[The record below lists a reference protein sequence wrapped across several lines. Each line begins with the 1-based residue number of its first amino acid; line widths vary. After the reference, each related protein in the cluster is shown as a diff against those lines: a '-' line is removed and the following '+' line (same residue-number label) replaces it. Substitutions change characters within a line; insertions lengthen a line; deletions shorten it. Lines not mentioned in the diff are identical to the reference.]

1 VRPRA
6 RRASYPLQY
15 APPVKLG
22 GRSQGLLFALGL
34 VAGGNGLLLGISLY
48 GLLAAVLHV
57 LSDHAPGI
65 GWAVAAGGGGAIVL
79 LVRSYL
85 RVDTTGDLR
94 YGESLLD
101 YEVKGH
107 ARLVDRLGQL
117 ARKSS
122 LAKAPALRVVDG
134 ALPNAYTVS
143 RSREEA
149 AIVVT
154 RGLLRDLSPS
164 EQDAVVAHELAQIE
178 SDEVIT
184 AAFAD
189 AIAVS
194 IEELGR
200 IKGRFFWSP
209 KEILLGIL
217 PFIGAMIALAVIEDF
232 LPEGKNPNALVVIF
246 FVFLLLGALRVL
258 YRAAILSWR
267 GLAQLALFAI
277 FLGPTTLIE
286 WVLEPPTAF
295 LLSRL
300 VSRERVLAADRRA
313 VELTREPGAAVA
325 ALRRLGGV
333 EYTLGEPSWAEL
345 RFSLFVV
352 PRAHGWFWGRR
363 ERLFASHPPITA
375 RIERLQR

>member
-1 VRPRA
+1 
-6 RRASYPLQY
+6 
-15 APPVKLG
+15 VKLSWRG
-22 GRSQGLLFALGL
+22 QGLLLALGL

-48 GLLAAVLHV
+48 GLLAAALHV

-65 GWAVAAGGGGAIVL
+65 GWAVGAGAVGAFALI
-79 LVRSYL
+79 VRSYL
-85 RVDTTGDLR
+85 RVETTGDLR
-94 YGESLLD
+94 YGESMLNL
-101 YEVKGH
+101 EIRGH
-107 ARLVDRLGQL
+107 ARLVERLGQL
-117 ARKSS
+117 SRRAS
-122 LAKAPALRVVDG
+122 LEKVPSLRVVDG
-134 ALPNAYTVS
+134 VLPNAYTVS

-184 AAFAD
+184 AAYAD

-209 KEILLGIL
+209 KEILRDIL
-217 PFIGAMIALAVIEDF
+217 PFIGAMVALAVLDAL
-232 LPEGKNPNALVVIF
+232 LPQTDHQGALVDIA
-246 FVFLLLGALRVL
+246 FLLLFLGALRAL

-267 GLAQLALFAI
+267 GLAQLALFVI
-277 FLGPTTLIE
+277 FFGPTTIVE
-286 WVLEPPTAF
+286 WVLEPPTAY
-295 LLSRL
+295 LLARL

-325 ALRRLGGV
+325 ALRRLEGV
-333 EYTLGEPSWAEL
+333 EYALGEPSWAEL

-352 PRAHGWFWGRR
+352 PRLHGWFWGRR
-363 ERLFASHPPITA
+363 ERLFSSHPPIAA

>member
-1 VRPRA
+1 
-6 RRASYPLQY
+6 
-15 APPVKLG
+15 VKLSRRG
-22 GRSQGLLFALGL
+22 QGLLLALGL

-48 GLLAAVLHV
+48 GLLAAVLHI

-65 GWAVAAGGGGAIVL
+65 GWAVAAGGVGAIAL
-79 LVRSYL
+79 IVRSYL
-85 RVDTTGDLR
+85 RVETTGDLR

-101 YEVKGH
+101 HEIRGH
-107 ARLVDRLGQL
+107 ARLVERLGQL
-117 ARKSS
+117 SRRAS
-122 LAKAPALRVVDG
+122 LARVPSLRVVDG
-134 ALPNAYTVS
+134 VLPNAYTVS

-184 AAFAD
+184 AAYAD

-209 KEILLGIL
+209 REILLDIL
-217 PFIGAMIALAVIEDF
+217 PFIGAMAALAIVDAL
-232 LPEGKNPNALVVIF
+232 LPQGKNPGALVALL
-246 FVFLLLGALRVL
+246 FVVLLLGALRAL

-277 FLGPTTLIE
+277 FFGPTTIVE

-295 LLSRL
+295 LLARL
-300 VSRERVLAADRRA
+300 VSRERVLAADRRG
-313 VELTREPGAAVA
+313 VELTREPGAALA
-325 ALRRLGGV
+325 ALRRLEGV
-333 EYTLGEPSWAEL
+333 EYAAGEPSWAEL

-352 PRAHGWFWGRR
+352 PRAHGWYRGGR
-363 ERLFASHPPITA
+363 ERFFSSHPPIAA
-375 RIERLQR
+375 RIERLRG

>member
-1 VRPRA
+1 
-6 RRASYPLQY
+6 
-15 APPVKLG
+15 VKWSWRG
-22 GRSQGLLFALGL
+22 QGLLLALGL

-48 GLLAAVLHV
+48 GLLAAALHI
-57 LSDHAPGI
+57 LGGHDPGI
-65 GWAVAAGGGGAIVL
+65 GWAVAAGGIGAVALIAY
-79 LVRSYL
+79 SYS
-85 RVDTTGDLR
+85 RVETTGDLR

-101 YEVKGH
+101 HEIRGH
-107 ARLVDRLGQL
+107 ARLVERLGQL
-117 ARKSS
+117 SRRAS
-122 LAKAPALRVVDG
+122 LAKAPSLRVVDG

-200 IKGRFFWSP
+200 IKGRFLWSP
-209 KEILLGIL
+209 KEILRDIL
-217 PFIGAMIALAVIEDF
+217 PFVGAMGALAVVDAL
-232 LPEGKNPNALVVIF
+232 LPQGRNPGVLVVLLFI
-246 FVFLLLGALRVL
+246 VLLLGALRTL

-277 FLGPTTLIE
+277 FFGPTTIIE
-286 WVLEPPTAF
+286 WVLEPPTAY
-295 LLSRL
+295 LLARL
-300 VSRERVLAADRRA
+300 VSRERVLAADRRG
-313 VELTREPGAAVA
+313 VELTREPGAALA
-325 ALRRLGGV
+325 ALHCREGV
-333 EYTLGEPSWAEL
+333 EYAHGDSSWAEL
-345 RFSLFVV
+345 RLSLFVF
-352 PRAHGWFWGRR
+352 PLAHGWYHGGR
-363 ERLFASHPPITA
+363 ERFFSSHPPIAT
-375 RIERLQR
+375 RIERLQD